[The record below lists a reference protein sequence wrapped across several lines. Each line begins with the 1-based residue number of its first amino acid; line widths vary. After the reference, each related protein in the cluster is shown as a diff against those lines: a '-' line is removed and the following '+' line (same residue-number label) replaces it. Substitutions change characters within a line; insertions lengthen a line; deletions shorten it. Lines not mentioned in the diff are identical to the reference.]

1 MASPGLAREQKY
13 NIQYLGFILCP
24 GFTLEEINMN
34 GKMEG
39 VTLVADWDPKP
50 DFKLGTK
57 DIEGSQTYLGSLVW
71 RHPRLEIREYNIPT
85 PGPEQVLLEVKAC
98 GICGSDVHMAQADS
112 DGYIFYPGLTGFP
125 SILGHEFS
133 GVVADVGK
141 NAINKRTN
149 QPFKIGEPVT
159 SEEMLWCG
167 QCKPCA
173 DGQPNHCERLDEVG
187 FNVNGAY
194 TKYILVP
201 SRTVWSLEPLKAQY
215 KGNDIFVAGSLVE
228 PTAVAY
234 NAVIE
239 RGGGIR
245 PGDRAVILG
254 GGPVGI
260 AACAIL
266 KRAGASKVIISE
278 TQPERANM
286 ALKLGADYHVN
297 PLEEDFATRVLEITD
312 GMGADIFM
320 DATGLPEVVYP
331 GIERVIWEGRTINS
345 TVVVTARAN
354 AKMPVMG
361 EVLQVRR
368 ARIIG
373 AQGHSGHG
381 NFPRVIDCMASGM
394 DMTPMSTKKI
404 GLHELPENILRLQ
417 TDRKECKITFIA
429 G

>member
-1 MASPGLAREQKY
+1 
-13 NIQYLGFILCP
+13 
-24 GFTLEEINMN
+24 MN
-34 GKMEG
+34 SKMRG
-39 VTLVADWDPKP
+39 VTLLADWDPRP
-50 DFKLGTK
+50 GFKLGSK
-57 DIEGSQTYLGSLVW
+57 DIEGRQTYLGSQVW
-71 RHPRLEIREYNIPT
+71 RNPRLEIRDYDIPT

-98 GICGSDVHMAQADS
+98 GICGSDVHMAQAD
-112 DGYIFYPGLTGFP
+112 DNGYIFYPGLTGFP
-125 SILGHEFS
+125 CILGHEFS
-133 GVVADVGK
+133 GIVVEAGK

-149 QPFKIGEPVT
+149 KPFKGGELVT

-187 FNVNGAY
+187 FNINGAY
-194 TKYILVP
+194 TQYILVP
-201 SRTVWSLEPLKAQY
+201 SRTVWSLESLRENYNQQ
-215 KGNDIFVAGSLVE
+215 DIFIAGSLVE

-239 RGGGIR
+239 RGGGLK

-278 TQPERANM
+278 TQDARAQM
-286 ALKLGADYHVN
+286 ALRLGADYHIN
-297 PLEEDFATRVLEITD
+297 PLKEDFADRVLEITE
-312 GMGADIFM
+312 GMGADLFM
-320 DATGLPEVVYP
+320 EATGLPEVVYP
-331 GIERVIWEGRTINS
+331 GIERVIWEGRTICS
-345 TVVVTARAN
+345 TMVVTARAD

-361 EVLQVRR
+361 EVLQVRK
-368 ARIIG
+368 ARIVG

-404 GLHELPENILRLQ
+404 NLDEVPENIIRLQ
-417 TDRKECKITFIA
+417 TDRSECKITYLP